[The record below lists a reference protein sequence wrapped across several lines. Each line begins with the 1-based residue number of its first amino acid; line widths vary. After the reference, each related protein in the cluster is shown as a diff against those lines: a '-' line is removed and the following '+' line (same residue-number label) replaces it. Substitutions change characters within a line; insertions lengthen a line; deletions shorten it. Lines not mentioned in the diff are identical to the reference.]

1 MSKYNKNINKLFVD
15 EDKNKKECTIDIVSD
30 CEIPLMDSNNIIIN
44 NDSEDEDLIKE
55 NIDYPQ
61 SKVNN
66 NIIKNN
72 EQNNFIKNFFYFI

>member
-1 MSKYNKNINKLFVD
+1 MF
-15 EDKNKKECTIDIVSD
+15 SD

-72 EQNNFIKNFFYFI
+72 EQNKFIKNFFYFI